1 MKTCD
6 MIGSPW
12 SHGKITYFESDI
24 PGTGKT
30 TVVKNAAHMESNSY
44 VYTPPKQA
52 KSVRLL
58 NIAGMFKKKQTQ
70 STDLTEPSLTS

>member
-1 MKTCD
+1 

-52 KSVRLL
+52 KSARLL
-58 NIAGMFKKKQTQ
+58 NIVSMFRKKQTQ
-70 STDLTEPSLTS
+70 GNVMTEPSLTS